1 LSAVSAAP
9 ARTLRCRVILL
20 GNGVLFAGVLG
31 AVALQAGPEGRFAVM
46 AIPGSAPTR
55 VYAIVAAAGGQIIS
69 GGGASTVAIARSDAP
84 DFRSRL
90 YAAGALLVFNPLL
103 TGPCGRRS

>member
-1 LSAVSAAP
+1 M
-9 ARTLRCRVILL
+9 L

-31 AVALQAGPEGRFAVM
+31 AIALQAGPGGRFAVM
-46 AIPGSAPTR
+46 AMPGSAPTQ
-55 VYAIVAAAGGQIIS
+55 VYAIVAMAGGQFIS
-69 GGGASTVAIARSDAP
+69 NGGVPNVAIARSDAP

-103 TGPCGRRS
+103 AEPCGRRS